1 MCVCRQTVFYTPDTL
16 KVSKGEEIIG
26 ELACSPNAR
35 NPRDL
40 DIKIEYQG
48 PGEDKAEVQYKM
60 CVVPFRVLFFF
71 FFFFFGFV
79 GVDSISGVFLSL
91 FFWFG
96 LGKVVE
102 RTLTVYRS

>member
-71 FFFFFGFV
+71 FFFFL
-79 GVDSISGVFLSL
+79 VFLLWVSFWGFFFFL
-91 FFWFG
+91 FSW
-96 LGKVVE
+96 
-102 RTLTVYRS
+102 

>member
-71 FFFFFGFV
+71 FFFFFWYCWCGFHF
-79 GVDSISGVFLSL
+79 GCYFIFVFLVR
-91 FFWFG
+91 FG
-96 LGKVVE
+96 EGC
-102 RTLTVYRS
+102 